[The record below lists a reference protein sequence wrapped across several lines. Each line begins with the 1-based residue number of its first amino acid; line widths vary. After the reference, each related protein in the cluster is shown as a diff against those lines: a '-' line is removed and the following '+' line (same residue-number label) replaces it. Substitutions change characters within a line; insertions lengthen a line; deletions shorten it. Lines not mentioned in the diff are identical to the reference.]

1 MPKWTPHGSV
11 NVSRFGDR
19 IIGVGG
25 FVNISQNAK
34 KVIFS
39 GTLTAGGLDIA
50 IEEGK
55 LAIRK
60 EGRSKKFVSSLQQVS
75 YNGEFA
81 DQRGQEALYITERA
95 VFRKKDG
102 QLELIEIAPG
112 IDLDQDV
119 LAQMEI
125 QPLISPDLK
134 LMDERLFLPE
144 PMGLEA
150 DLQSKP
156 PLNIPERLREEE

>member
-1 MPKWTPHGSV
+1 M
-11 NVSRFGDR
+11 
-19 IIGVGG
+19 
-25 FVNISQNAK
+25 
-34 KVIFS
+34 
-39 GTLTAGGLDIA
+39 
-50 IEEGK
+50 
-55 LAIRK
+55 
-60 EGRSKKFVSSLQQVS
+60 S

-125 QPLISPDLK
+125 RPLISPDLK
-134 LMDERLFLPE
+134 LMDERLYPTRANG
-144 PMGLEA
+144 P
-150 DLQSKP
+150 
-156 PLNIPERLREEE
+156 